1 MKRRVVVTG
10 TGLISPVG
18 NSTEES
24 WKALLAGQDGIG
36 TITRFDA
43 SDFATTFAA
52 EIKDFHAEQYLEKK
66 EIRRMDLFLQ
76 YGIAA
81 STQAVHDSGLDQNGI
96 DSERFGIIIGSGIGG
111 ISTIEAQH
119 TRLTDGGPGRISPF
133 FVPMMISNI
142 ASGQVAIRFGA
153 RGPSYATVS
162 ACASGAHAIG
172 DAYRWIK
179 YGDADVIIAG
189 GAEAA
194 ITPMAVGGFCSMRA
208 LSTRNDEPGRASRPF
223 DRMRNGFV
231 LGEGAGIVILEE
243 LGHARERGANII
255 GEVVG
260 YGMTADAYHITAP
273 APNGEGMARAMA
285 MALKE
290 ADAKASEVDYV
301 NAHGTS
307 TELNDKYETVA
318 IKRVFGEHARSVM
331 VSSTKSMTG
340 HLLGAAGGIEFV
352 FALMALRDGLV
363 APTINYEYP
372 DPDCDLDYVP
382 NKAREADIE
391 CAISN
396 SFGFG
401 GQNACLALKRFHANG
416 D

>member
-81 STQAVHDSGLDQNGI
+81 STQAVHDSGLEQNGV
-96 DSERFGIIIGSGIGG
+96 DSERFGVIIGSGIGG